1 MCKEWEELVMNHP
14 FFLSPHQSCDIE
26 KLVKFS
32 ESLAELVKF
41 TLQKISFKSDKTCWK
56 NNTDHNGGLH
66 LRDLAHDKSFK

>member
-1 MCKEWEELVMNHP
+1 MNHP

-41 TLQKISFKSDKTCWK
+41 TLQKISFKSDKTC
-56 NNTDHNGGLH
+56 
-66 LRDLAHDKSFK
+66 